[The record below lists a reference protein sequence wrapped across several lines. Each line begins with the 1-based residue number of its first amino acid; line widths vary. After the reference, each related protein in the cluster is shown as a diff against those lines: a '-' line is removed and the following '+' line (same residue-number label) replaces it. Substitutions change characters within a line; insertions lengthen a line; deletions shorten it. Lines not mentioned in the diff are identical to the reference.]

1 MKYLPFLLLTILFIS
16 CKNDDTVDFT
26 AQNKAE
32 IEKYITDNNLNA
44 QKSDSGLHYVIN
56 EPGTGAQP
64 ISTSNVTV
72 AYKGY
77 FTDNSIFD
85 QSEEGISFSL
95 QQVIPGWTEG
105 ITYFKEGG
113 NGILLIPSN
122 LGYGPSGRSGI
133 PGGAVLIFDLNLI
146 SVN

>member
-1 MKYLPFLLLTILFIS
+1 MKYLPFLLLTFLFIS
-16 CKNDDTVDFT
+16 CKNDNADDYT
-26 AQNKAE
+26 AQNQAE
-32 IEKYITDNNLNA
+32 IEQYITENNLNA
-44 QKSDSGLHYVIN
+44 QRSDSGLYYVIN
-56 EPGTGAQP
+56 ELGNGVQP
-64 ISTSNVTV
+64 NTSSNVTV

-85 QSEEGISFSL
+85 QSVEGISFSL

-113 NGILLIPSN
+113 AGILLIPSN
-122 LGYGPSGRSGI
+122 LGYGPSGREGI
-133 PGGAVLIFDLNLI
+133 PGGAVLIFDINLI